1 MKQAGLFVPLI
12 VFFGVFLTTGDILA
26 ATAAIM
32 AVVTLQVIFERFQK
46 GKVDQKLL
54 ITWILLMVFGSA
66 TLAFRDPIFIQWKVT
81 IVNWLFALSLLATQL
96 MGKQP
101 IKGLLEM
108 SGAFPELP
116 NKAWKTVTYIWV
128 VAFSFIGLAN
138 LYFVFYTDEATWVN
152 FKVFGTLGITI
163 GFTVIT
169 AIYLSK
175 FFKKDNLPS
184 ENS

>member
-1 MKQAGLFVPLI
+1 MKQAGLFIPLI
-12 VFFGVFLTTGDILA
+12 VFFGVFLTTGDILV

-32 AVVTLQVIFERFQK
+32 AVVTLQVIFERLQK
-46 GKVDQKLL
+46 GKVEQKLL

-81 IVNWLFALSLLATQL
+81 IVNWLFALSLLVAEL
-96 MGKQP
+96 IGKKP

-108 SGAFPELP
+108 SGAFPDLP
-116 NKAWKTVTYIWV
+116 AKAWKTVTYIWV
-128 VAFSFIGLAN
+128 IAFSFIGITN

-163 GFTVIT
+163 GFTLIT
-169 AIYLSK
+169 SVYLSK
-175 FFKKDNLPS
+175 FFNKEKLPS

>member
-1 MKQAGLFVPLI
+1 
-12 VFFGVFLTTGDILA
+12 
-26 ATAAIM
+26 
-32 AVVTLQVIFERFQK
+32 
-46 GKVDQKLL
+46 
-54 ITWILLMVFGSA
+54 
-66 TLAFRDPIFIQWKVT
+66 
-81 IVNWLFALSLLATQL
+81 
-96 MGKQP
+96 
-101 IKGLLEM
+101 M

-163 GFTVIT
+163 GFTVVT
-169 AIYLSK
+169 SIYLSK